1 MLKGFRDFIMRGN
14 VVELAI
20 AVVIGTAFGA
30 VVSAF
35 ARDFIGGIIGA
46 VGGSPDFGAAGFTVN
61 GSRIILGSTIN
72 ALINFLIVAAVI
84 YFVIVA
90 PLNRIA
96 ERRARGQ
103 APADIPPT
111 SEELL
116 VEIRDLIANQQGGQ
130 RN

>member
-96 ERRARGQ
+96 GRRARGQ